1 MRKLIFIVIVLA
13 VIQNWTKITGNFGPS
28 TNLALIGK
36 SKVIMYGTR
45 SCGYCAKAR
54 ALFDSKGV
62 AYHEY
67 DINSSS
73 EGRRQYD
80 ALRGRG
86 VPLIIINDNVIKGYN
101 KTKILAALNSPP

>member
-13 VIQNWTKITGNFGPS
+13 VIQNWTKITKNFDSS
-28 TNLALIGK
+28 TNLALANE

-45 SCGYCAKAR
+45 TCGYCAKAR

-62 AYHEY
+62 VFREY

-73 EGRRQYD
+73 EGRRQYN

-86 VPLIIINDNVIKGYN
+86 VPLIVINGNVIKGYN
-101 KTKILAALNSPP
+101 KTKILAALNSSL